1 MSPLSRALCKED
13 GIYGPRYIVS
23 GMRDGTCSDALMR
36 CIRETWAL
44 GTARPGA
51 VPHWAPGEVGARLH
65 GKAISLGWEGN
76 GAARSP
82 ALLAAGGMAW
92 SCLGACLPKAQGGG
106 PCELVVPW
114 LSYCDAPRALCAVVH
129 LPAALC
135 FHEAATA
142 VGSAGP
148 VVRMGWDGN
157 TPRDF
162 SSPGVFLC

>member
-1 MSPLSRALCKED
+1 MGLPAALPCWQW
-13 GIYGPRYIVS
+13 GSIP
-23 GMRDGTCSDALMR
+23 
-36 CIRETWAL
+36 
-44 GTARPGA
+44 
-51 VPHWAPGEVGARLH
+51 
-65 GKAISLGWEGN
+65 
-76 GAARSP
+76 
-82 ALLAAGGMAW
+82 AGGMAW
-92 SCLGACLPKAQGGG
+92 SCLGACLPEAQGGG

-157 TPRDF
+157 SPRDF